1 MNKEIVM
8 PTSSFMQPVS
18 RPKFWAGVIIA
29 GLLVVFFIFDAVIKL
44 IGIDAVAQASEQ
56 LGLPLNIAPMIGIL
70 LLICTLI
77 YVIPRTS
84 VLGAILLT
92 GYLGGAIAIHLR
104 AGSGAFPIVFAATFG
119 VLVWISLVLREPRL
133 FRLILMR
140 DWQESSVS
148 RSDE

>member
-1 MNKEIVM
+1 M
-8 PTSSFMQPVS
+8 
-18 RPKFWAGVIIA
+18 
-29 GLLVVFFIFDAVIKL
+29 
-44 IGIDAVAQASEQ
+44 VAQASEQ